1 MEKNSLRN
9 QLDTTPD
16 YIDILVAA
24 AKLHVCVNTLRNWLR
39 DGKLRGVKVFQ
50 LSALNVSLSLILSKT
65 IRGLCNA
72 IYRRI

>member
-24 AKLHVCVNTLRNWLR
+24 AKL
-39 DGKLRGVKVFQ
+39 RGVKVFQ
-50 LSALNVSLSLILSKT
+50 LGTT
-65 IRGLCNA
+65 IRFERQSFFNF
-72 IYRRI
+72 IENNSRVI

>member
-9 QLDTTPD
+9 QLDTTPE

-24 AKLHVCVNTLRNWLR
+24 TKLHVCVNTLKNWLR

-50 LSALNVSLSLILSKT
+50 LGTT
-65 IRGLCNA
+65 IRFERQSFFNF
-72 IYRRI
+72 IENNSRVM

>member
-50 LSALNVSLSLILSKT
+50 LGTT
-65 IRGLCNA
+65 IRFERQSFFNF
-72 IYRRI
+72 IENNSRIM

>member
-24 AKLHVCVNTLRNWLR
+24 TKLHVCVNTLRNWLR

-50 LSALNVSLSLILSKT
+50 LGTT
-65 IRGLCNA
+65 IRFERQSFFNF
-72 IYRRI
+72 IENNSRIM

>member
-50 LSALNVSLSLILSKT
+50 LGPT
-65 IRGLCNA
+65 IRFEAKSFFQFIENNSRV
-72 IYRRI
+72 I